1 MNSPKA
7 SRPIPLALTALVA
20 MFSATAALMV
30 SSGHAH
36 AQNTMH
42 AVHAGASTTSQA
54 LKADMRELW
63 SDHVM
68 WTRLAII
75 SLTTKAPDAQA
86 TIARLLR
93 NQVQIGDA
101 IKPFYGVAAGNAL
114 TGLLHSHIL
123 IAADVI
129 AAAQA
134 GDKAKLAGAQA
145 RWMRN
150 ADSIAAF
157 LHRANPHAWPL
168 ATMKAE
174 MHMHLNLTAAE
185 VVDRLQG
192 KWGADVAAYDRV
204 VRHILH
210 MSDVLSAGLVQQF
223 PGRFEG

>member
-1 MNSPKA
+1 
-7 SRPIPLALTALVA
+7 
-20 MFSATAALMV
+20 
-30 SSGHAH
+30 
-36 AQNTMH
+36 
-42 AVHAGASTTSQA
+42 
-54 LKADMRELW
+54 MRELW
-63 SDHVM
+63 SEHVM

-75 SLTTKAPDAQA
+75 SPTTKAPDTQA
-86 TIARLLR
+86 TVARLLR

-101 IKPFYGVAAGNAL
+101 IKPFYGAAAGNAL
-114 TGLLHSHIL
+114 TGLLHAHSL

-145 RWMRN
+145 RWVRN

-174 MHMHLNLTAAE
+174 MHTHLNLTTAE

-210 MSDVLSAGLVQQF
+210 MSDISRPASCSSSQAGSRGKAPARQDTN
-223 PGRFEG
+223 GTC